1 MTYVDTFV
9 WPLKWK
15 PTNLPFT
22 TRIKLDI
29 TFFYC
34 YIQILHIYLTFTK
47 LRAQQ
52 VIVPE
57 SDAVKDVLI
66 TASRISDVYRPHHNT
81 VHLYGKYDYSL
92 RQTCA

>member
-1 MTYVDTFV
+1 MSILSYDH
-9 WPLKWK
+9 LNENQ
-15 PTNLPFT
+15 PTKLPF

-29 TFFYC
+29 TFFYY
-34 YIQILHIYLTFTK
+34 YIQILHIRLTFTK